1 MANGWNLK
9 FTRPNPKGGPDL
21 QGLIVVHVADQ
32 YGAVVLA
39 TSKMQDAVFT
49 IGSEASAESLAEH
62 DVKPGQCRFWS
73 RATDVCS
80 SVA

>member
-1 MANGWNLK
+1 VAEGWNLK

-21 QGLIVVHVADQ
+21 QRLIVVHVADQ

-49 IGSEASAESLAEH
+49 IDSEASLKSLAEH
-62 DVKPGQCRFWS
+62 DVKPGQML
-73 RATDVCS
+73 VL
-80 SVA
+80 VEGH